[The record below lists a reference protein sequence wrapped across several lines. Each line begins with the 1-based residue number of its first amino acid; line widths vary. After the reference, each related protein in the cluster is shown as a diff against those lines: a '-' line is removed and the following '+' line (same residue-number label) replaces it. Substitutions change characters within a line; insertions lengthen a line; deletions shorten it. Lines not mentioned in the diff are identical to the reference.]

1 MSQLEPTSNELLP
14 KKEYQGI
21 EQKLSEHSV
30 RLGKSWSS
38 GKFKL
43 GLSEFY
49 VILKRL
55 FTTMEAMTIR
65 KVLLA
70 INMIGRCLNAWINIR
85 VKLLAICDNKCS

>member
-1 MSQLEPTSNELLP
+1 MSQLGPTSNELLP
-14 KKEYQGI
+14 KKEDQGI

-30 RLGKSWSS
+30 RLGRSWSS
-38 GKFKL
+38 GESKL
-43 GLSEFY
+43 GLSEFH

-55 FTTMEAMTIR
+55 FAAMEAMTIR

-70 INMIGRCLNAWINIR
+70 INVIGRRLNAWINIG